1 LKSRN
6 NSKIMKNE
14 WRVMKSLVFLVAGVM
29 LFSCATSED
38 DPVNTENK
46 ANSVGSYKRYT
57 AIYDTLSIEGD
68 FVAGIGQY
76 KLVLENALS
85 QTFEFDLIE
94 PSSDVIKIFIP
105 KDFKS
110 EKYSVLLKKGSATTT
125 LADHFSEPVEVYV
138 RKRPVILTA
147 SATSFKSGASIVLT
161 GENFSNTSG
170 NTSYNPSIS
179 IMSLGYSN
187 SVSTVTVNTAGTTAN
202 ITISKNLNP
211 GKYQLFLTTDNGNP
225 DSYEPWSNPVDIT
238 IIP

>member
-1 LKSRN
+1 MEN
-6 NSKIMKNE
+6 G
-14 WRVMKSLVFLVAGVM
+14 WRVMKSLACFIAGLM

-38 DPVNTENK
+38 EPVNNENK

-57 AIYDTLSIEGD
+57 SLYDTLSIEGD
-68 FVAGIGQY
+68 FVSGIAQY
-76 KLVLENALS
+76 KLILENDAS
-85 QTFEFDLIE
+85 QTFELELIE
-94 PSSDVIKIFIP
+94 PSADEIRIFIP
-105 KDFKS
+105 KDFKP
-110 EKYSVLLKKGSATTT
+110 EKYKVLLKKSSTVTT

-147 SATSFKSGASIVLT
+147 SVTSFKSGASIVLT

-170 NTSYNPSIS
+170 NDSYKPSVS

-187 SVSTVTVNTAGTTAN
+187 DVNTVTVNTAGTTAN
-202 ITISKNLNP
+202 VTVSKNLNP
-211 GKYQLFLTTDNGNP
+211 GKYQLFLTTGSGNP